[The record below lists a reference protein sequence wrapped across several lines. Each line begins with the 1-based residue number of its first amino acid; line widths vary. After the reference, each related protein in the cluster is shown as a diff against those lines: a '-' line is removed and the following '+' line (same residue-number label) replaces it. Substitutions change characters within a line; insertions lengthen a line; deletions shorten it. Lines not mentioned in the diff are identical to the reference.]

1 MLVQNLCLVMIAK
14 QHLKKIAEKKL
25 ECSKVLFESEKY
37 DNSLYLV
44 GYSIEI
50 ALKFKI
56 CKILKL
62 HNGFPETKM
71 EFDEYIAE
79 SDNDLG
85 NEIKHLKEIRNHN
98 LLKLLYY
105 SGQEYSVRLKLL
117 DEWELFS
124 YWNPELRYKLNFG
137 NKRFNEKTLSSAE
150 KLLTLILT

>member
-1 MLVQNLCLVMIAK
+1 MIAW
-14 QHLKKIAEKKL
+14 QHLKEIAEKKL

-62 HNGFPETKM
+62 HNGFPETNM
-71 EFDEYIAE
+71 EFDDYIAE

-85 NEIKHLKEIRNHN
+85 NEIKYLKEIRNHN
-98 LLKLLYY
+98 LPKLLYY
-105 SGQEYSVRLKLL
+105 SGQEYSVKLKLL

-137 NKRFNEKTLSSAE
+137 NKRFTEKTLSSAE

>member
-1 MLVQNLCLVMIAK
+1 MLVQNLCLEMIAR
-14 QHLKKIAEKKL
+14 QDLKEIAEKKL
-25 ECSKVLFESEKY
+25 ECSKVLFKSKKY

-56 CKILKL
+56 CKILNL
-62 HNGFPETKM
+62 NNGFPETKM
-71 EFDEYIAE
+71 EFDNYISK

-85 NEIKHLKEIRNHN
+85 KEIKHLKDIRNHD
-98 LLKLLYY
+98 LQKLLYY
-105 SGQEYSVRLKLL
+105 SGQEYSVKLKLL
-117 DEWELFS
+117 DDWELFS

-137 NKRFNEKTLSSAE
+137 IKSFNEKTLGSAE